1 MSNAA
6 DDSVLVY
13 DADGRLVRRIDQR
26 QLLKTSTPH
35 SDETARDAAAAAAAD
50 NDDDD
55 DKSRSKLASFRN
67 VYKALPV
74 ADFGSAGTIFTAR
87 CYASAVLAMAQCLS
101 VCLSVRPSVR
111 HKSVF
116 Y

>member
-13 DADGRLVRRIDQR
+13 DVDGRLVRRIDQR

-35 SDETARDAAAAAAAD
+35 SDETARDATAAAD

-55 DKSRSKLASFRN
+55 DKSRSKLASFRS

-74 ADFGSAGTIFTAR
+74 ADFGSAGTIFIAR
-87 CYASAVLAMAQCLS
+87 CMHPRY
-101 VCLSVRPSVR
+101 
-111 HKSVF
+111 
-116 Y
+116 